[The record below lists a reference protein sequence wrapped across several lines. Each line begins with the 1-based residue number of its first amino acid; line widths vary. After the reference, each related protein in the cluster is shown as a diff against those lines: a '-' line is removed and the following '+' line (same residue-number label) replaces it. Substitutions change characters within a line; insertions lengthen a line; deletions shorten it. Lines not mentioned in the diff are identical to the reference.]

1 MCAPIYAPQ
10 SAPNAVK
17 SNAVD
22 IFYNSDPLGREEGIL
37 FDVIAIRIMLT
48 FSKSFV
54 HKIKAP
60 YPK

>member
-10 SAPNAVK
+10 STPNAVK

-22 IFYNSDPLGREEGIL
+22 IFYNSDPLGRGEGIL
-37 FDVIAIRIMLT
+37 FDVIVIRTMLT